1 MKSSSD
7 IIETVLQNS
16 KNGLSDQFMRW
27 KVWRKW
33 DEIVGA
39 TICAQS
45 TPVGYNNG
53 TLYIWVKNSVWM
65 QEMLFLA
72 RPIKEK
78 VNKYIGK
85 NWVQKVHFTLN
96 RHEVP
101 DLDEAEK
108 LKETLNSIDK

>member
-7 IIETVLQNS
+7 VLESILQNS

-33 DEIVGA
+33 DEIVGP
-39 TICAQS
+39 TISAQS
-45 TPVGYNNG
+45 APVGYNNG
-53 TLYIWVKNSVWM
+53 ILYIWVKNSVWM

-72 RPIKEK
+72 GPLKEK
-78 VNKYIGK
+78 VNKFTGK
-85 NWVQKVHFTLN
+85 TWAQKIHFTLN

-101 DLDEAEK
+101 DLDDAEGIK
-108 LKETLNSIDK
+108 DTLNSIDR